1 MERKK
6 LLLSVLEKC
15 PNLKTLKKIHA
26 RATTLGLLQN
36 HNQAL
41 SCKILTTYANLNFP
55 NDANKV
61 FNRIEQ
67 PDIVSWTCL
76 ISLFSRYR
84 NPIKSVFAFSQLM
97 RAGLRPDSYSVVAA
111 LSACGKSEDLLNGK
125 LIHGLILK
133 YNLGFKISIVGNAL
147 IDMYSRN
154 GEIIVAEL
162 VFDCMYVKD
171 VASWNSLL
179 NGFILCNDLEASRRV
194 FDKMPKR
201 NEVSWSALIS
211 GYVKVKE
218 PLVGTKL
225 FKEMR
230 SQGKVNPTIVTVVA
244 VLAGC
249 ANNGALYF
257 GGSVHGYVKK
267 VNLDAKKNVVLSNAL
282 MDMYSKCGYLG
293 VAGTIFNEMC
303 LRDVFSWTI
312 MITGCAFHGKGKQA
326 LQLFSDMKESNVAP
340 NEVTFLSLVS
350 ACNHEGLFVEGQEL
364 FRDMVR
370 CYGFKPMIEHYG
382 CVVDLLGRA
391 GLLEEA
397 KMLIDEMP
405 MLPDAV
411 IWRSLI
417 CACLTHGE
425 LDLAEAAGEKLMK
438 LEPED
443 DGAYAL
449 LSHVYLRSNRHEDA
463 LRIRKLMRNKRIRKI
478 PGCSWIEVNGSV
490 HQFLAEDAAAAAAA
504 AAGDIYWILE
514 CIGEPNREFLWLELE

>member
-1 MERKK
+1 
-6 LLLSVLEKC
+6 
-15 PNLKTLKKIHA
+15 
-26 RATTLGLLQN
+26 
-36 HNQAL
+36 
-41 SCKILTTYANLNFP
+41 
-55 NDANKV
+55 
-61 FNRIEQ
+61 
-67 PDIVSWTCL
+67 
-76 ISLFSRYR
+76 
-84 NPIKSVFAFSQLM
+84 M

-211 GYVKVKE
+211 
-218 PLVGTKL
+218 
-225 FKEMR
+225 
-230 SQGKVNPTIVTVVA
+230 
-244 VLAGC
+244 
-249 ANNGALYF
+249 
-257 GGSVHGYVKK
+257 GYVKK